1 MNKTQAM
8 RVLGEVQQVLGLE
21 EKDVERIPQIVR
33 LLAQMGTELSI
44 VAFAFHPATRQ
55 VRQVAVSQVPPIPE
69 AYQVLSQVTGFVA
82 QQFQNLAVE
91 VAKKNVG
98 QQSGV
103 EGTEGARENAERGD
117 GRGPEGPR
125 VGKVPIGPAPASNS
139 GG

>member
-1 MNKTQAM
+1 MNKMQAM

-91 VAKKNVG
+91 VAKNVG
-98 QQSGV
+98 QQQGV

-117 GRGPEGPR
+117 GRGPEGPG
-125 VGKVPIGPAPASNS
+125 VDKVPVGPASASDS